1 LKTKPLITKLTSNKN
16 KRNIRKKR
24 DDSIPN
30 TKNQKNLFIDYLVV
44 IDSSVYNEFIQ
55 IYGYMPE
62 TLITKY
68 INIFFCHLI
77 NGVSSN
83 V

>member
-16 KRNIRKKR
+16 KRNIRIKR

-68 INIFFCHLI
+68 ISIFFCHLI